1 MGTLVRAIAQMG
13 GAVCYAIDSTDLVA
27 QAEQIHKTSA
37 VVTAAL
43 GRLMTAASMMGA
55 MLKGEEDSLTLRI
68 TADGAIGSVIAV
80 SDAQG
85 NTKGYITNPV
95 VEIPLKPNGKLD
107 VSGALGTQGHLYV
120 VRDSGAGQ
128 PYVGLV
134 PLVSGEIAE
143 DITHY
148 FATSEQTA
156 TVCALGVLVNPDL
169 TVRAAGG
176 YLLQLLPGATEEDIT
191 AIETAVRAMPPVT
204 TLLSQG
210 VTPQELALQALAGL
224 EPELLDSRPVEFRCN
239 CDRER
244 VERALI
250 SLGAAELETM
260 AREDGK
266 AEVNCHF
273 CHKQYQF
280 TESEILALAGR
291 NDS

>member
-1 MGTLVRAIAQMG
+1 MGTLVRAIAQRG
-13 GAVCYAIDSTDLVA
+13 GAVCYAIDSTDLVHE
-27 QAEQIHKTSA
+27 AEQIHQTSA

-55 MLKGEEDSLTLRI
+55 MLKGEEDSITLRI
-68 TADGAIGSVIAV
+68 TADGAIGSVLAV

-85 NTKGYITNPV
+85 NTKGYVTNPV
-95 VEIPLKPNGKLD
+95 VELPLKPNGKLD
-107 VSGALGTQGHLYV
+107 VSGALGEQGMLYV
-120 VRDSGAGQ
+120 IRDSGAGQ

-169 TVRAAGG
+169 TVQAAGG
-176 YLLQLLPGATEEDIT
+176 YLLQLLPGAAEEDIA
-191 AIETAVRAMPPVT
+191 AIEASVQAMPPVT
-204 TLLSQG
+204 TLLAQG
-210 VTPQELALQALAGL
+210 VTAQDIALRALEGL
-224 EPELLDSRPVEFRCN
+224 EPELLDSRTVEFRCN
-239 CDRER
+239 CDRAR

-250 SLGAAELETM
+250 SLGAGELEAM

-266 AEVNCHF
+266 AEVSCHF

-280 TESEILALAGR
+280 TKSEILALAGQ
-291 NDS
+291 NDG